1 MTFIEIESIMATE
14 EPSNDYTQGYDDG
27 IKGKPAKLN
36 ASQQYNNGYGYAYE
50 LGEKQSVGNN

>member
-1 MTFIEIESIMATE
+1 MEIESLMAKAKV
-14 EPSNDYTQGYDDG
+14 NDYESGYDDG

>member
-1 MTFIEIESIMATE
+1 MTFMEIESLDAKAQIK
-14 EPSNDYTQGYDDG
+14 NDYEHGYDDG

-50 LGEKQSVGNN
+50 LGEKQSVRHN

>member
-1 MTFIEIESIMATE
+1 MTFMEIESIMATE
-14 EPSNDYTQGYDDG
+14 EPNNDYTQGYDDG